1 MANLM
6 FWQNRPK
13 NPNITKAEIM
23 DDLGAVETI
32 PNGAA
37 MSGSYDEPLPAFTY
51 STGPVNLLR
60 MITDHAPARLELI
73 EQSIAAH
80 QRQIEQLQEESI
92 KLNAVLKAVEHG

>member
-6 FWQNRPK
+6 FWKSRPK
-13 NPNITKAEIM
+13 HPHITKAEIM
-23 DDLGAVETI
+23 NDLGVVETI

-37 MSGSYDEPLPAFTY
+37 TSGSFDEPLPSFPY

-73 EQSIAAH
+73 EQSIQAH
-80 QRQIEQLQEESI
+80 QRQIEQLKEESI
-92 KLNAVLKAVEHG
+92 KLNAVLKAVDHG